1 MKVSERMRGCGDDG
15 LISLVAKL
23 AAKHAGRKRVEE
35 VDLDFA
41 RRFEEVLMGWA
52 KRLEDHGSP

>member
-1 MKVSERMRGCGDDG
+1 MYARVCTDVLVG
-15 LISLVAKL
+15 SLVAKL

-52 KRLEDHGSP
+52 KRLEDSGSP